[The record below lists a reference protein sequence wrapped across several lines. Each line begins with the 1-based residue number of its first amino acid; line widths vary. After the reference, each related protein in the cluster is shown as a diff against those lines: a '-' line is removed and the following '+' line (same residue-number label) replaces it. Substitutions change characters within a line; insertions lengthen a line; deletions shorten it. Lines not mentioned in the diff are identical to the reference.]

1 MLFCMQESYT
11 AFRIQNI
18 QKQIKKDES
27 FVLFSSET
35 RDSWKKAPKL
45 SNKINL

>member
-11 AFRIQNI
+11 VFRIQNI

-27 FVLFSSET
+27 FILFSAET
-35 RDSWKKAPKL
+35 RDSWKAPWL
-45 SNKINL
+45 SDKTNL